1 MNIMML
7 VYLSD
12 TIISTFIFYLV
23 LVPVFSMPMSH
34 VTCQCQCL
42 LDFDEPAASGQ
53 RPAAE
58 TQTNPRQV
66 NRRPHG
72 VHEVKAQ
79 RTPEQLLMTKPHR
92 KITGRRGHWETTT
105 LAILASLCLG
115 QDHSV

>member
-42 LDFDEPAASGQ
+42 LDFDEPAA
-53 RPAAE
+53 
-58 TQTNPRQV
+58 QTNPRQV
-66 NRRPHG
+66 DRRPHG